1 MAGKGVVLEEGFE
14 LLAEGEE
21 EAGGGGGGGVVR

>member
-1 MAGKGVVLEEGFE
+1 VAGKGVGLEEGFE

-21 EAGGGGGGGVVR
+21 EAAGGGGGGVVR